1 MASARIRKDL
11 PDVEIE
17 TRFVKSVST
26 LNKSIIVSFFVLV
39 TSIAIFEYVE
49 NLDNSRNLDISETIN
64 LEERQRMFTQ
74 QIGRL
79 VALQNNTHQKGINQN
94 LAIAETISRFNEEA
108 VELEQCY
115 LEQSL
120 LEDQTLKKS
129 VAYASQIRNE
139 MLDMLQDA
147 ASGPNDA
154 LLIDEKRY
162 AELHAKINIYEP
174 AIESVINRTKQ
185 IFANRSQRQE
195 RVSLVVF
202 VTIVFGLVVAFAGK
216 AMTNLSKSSA
226 SFRKMAIEKHRLAV
240 IAERTSNAVIITDI
254 DGRIVWVNAG
264 FTRITDYALDEV
276 IGKKPGEIL
285 QFEKTKPETVKKIRH
300 ALRSRSSVNCHIQN
314 RSKFGREYWLEL
326 NIQTLN
332 DPEGNVNG
340 FMAVETDITTIKEVE
355 EQIREEQTL
364 LISTLDSLTSKVA
377 IVNPEG
383 FVISA
388 NQRWMEF
395 FLPNRKRWVGDLGG
409 ANFFQILRSIA
420 FVDEI
425 DCQEIIAGI
434 QKVLRCE
441 ATYFER
447 EYSLYVNGEQRW
459 FRAVAS
465 PCTGNG
471 KTKSVVSTEDI
482 TVRIEAERKVQ
493 AYASRFQTVFDGSSD
508 AILLL
513 KDGHFFDCNKK
524 ALEVFGITTKEQLAY
539 LWKFEA
545 MLYSFEISG
554 NLSLEQP
561 MPKHPYHDF
570 PSPSQDTTSARNL
583 TSAVNQETNEKGS
596 RRFEWILQKDD
607 GTTFPAEILLSSV
620 VLDGKFVLLASVR
633 DISDRKETL
642 RYLEMYRSIVDRHAI
657 VAETDTAGKIIYAN
671 EQFCL
676 LSGYSHKELMN
687 QNHRILNSGFHS
699 KQFWKEMFKTVA
711 SNKTWQGEVCN
722 KAKDGRLY
730 WVDTTIAPL
739 LNHNGKIRGYFAI
752 RHDITALKNAKA
764 EAQAA
769 SDAKSQF
776 LANMSHEIRTPMTA
790 ILGYADLLADEVTK
804 PETPERCIEY
814 VNTIKRN
821 GEHLLAI
828 INDVLDISKIEA
840 NRMEVESIGTN
851 PLQIIEEVMYLMQVK
866 ASEKG
871 IRFCGNIQGTIPL
884 SIQSDP
890 TRIRQIL
897 MNLIDNAI
905 KFTKK
910 GDVSLNVEFQ
920 TNPSPHIRFVVRDTG
935 IGMTTQQ
942 IDRLFST
949 FYQADASMTR
959 RFGGSGLGL
968 QISKRLAL
976 MLGGD
981 LAVQSTFGVGSEF
994 AFVLPVNEI
1003 GATVPSHT
1011 NECKSDTLTSTSSK
1025 VDAAKKPLKGVRIL
1039 LAEDGIDNQKLIAFH
1054 LTKAGADVTIVQNGK
1069 EAVQSLTIDGTLEGP
1084 LAIPCQ
1090 FDLLLTDI
1098 QMPEMDGYTATRL
1111 LRSKD
1116 FRLPIIALTANA
1128 MSSDVSMCINAGCN
1142 EHVGK
1147 PVNRQQ
1153 LIDTCVQWSQTPSKY
1168 ITLESL
1174 GGIPNTHP
1182 AST

>member
-1 MASARIRKDL
+1 
-11 PDVEIE
+11 
-17 TRFVKSVST
+17 
-26 LNKSIIVSFFVLV
+26 
-39 TSIAIFEYVE
+39 
-49 NLDNSRNLDISETIN
+49 
-64 LEERQRMFTQ
+64 
-74 QIGRL
+74 
-79 VALQNNTHQKGINQN
+79 
-94 LAIAETISRFNEEA
+94 
-108 VELEQCY
+108 
-115 LEQSL
+115 
-120 LEDQTLKKS
+120 
-129 VAYASQIRNE
+129 
-139 MLDMLQDA
+139 
-147 ASGPNDA
+147 
-154 LLIDEKRY
+154 
-162 AELHAKINIYEP
+162 
-174 AIESVINRTKQ
+174 
-185 IFANRSQRQE
+185 
-195 RVSLVVF
+195 
-202 VTIVFGLVVAFAGK
+202 
-216 AMTNLSKSSA
+216 
-226 SFRKMAIEKHRLAV
+226 
-240 IAERTSNAVIITDI
+240 
-254 DGRIVWVNAG
+254 
-264 FTRITDYALDEV
+264 
-276 IGKKPGEIL
+276 
-285 QFEKTKPETVKKIRH
+285 
-300 ALRSRSSVNCHIQN
+300 
-314 RSKFGREYWLEL
+314 
-326 NIQTLN
+326 
-332 DPEGNVNG
+332 
-340 FMAVETDITTIKEVE
+340 
-355 EQIREEQTL
+355 
-364 LISTLDSLTSKVA
+364 
-377 IVNPEG
+377 
-383 FVISA
+383 
-388 NQRWMEF
+388 
-395 FLPNRKRWVGDLGG
+395 
-409 ANFFQILRSIA
+409 
-420 FVDEI
+420 
-425 DCQEIIAGI
+425 
-434 QKVLRCE
+434 
-441 ATYFER
+441 
-447 EYSLYVNGEQRW
+447 
-459 FRAVAS
+459 
-465 PCTGNG
+465 
-471 KTKSVVSTEDI
+471 
-482 TVRIEAERKVQ
+482 
-493 AYASRFQTVFDGSSD
+493 
-508 AILLL
+508 
-513 KDGHFFDCNKK
+513 
-524 ALEVFGITTKEQLAY
+524 
-539 LWKFEA
+539 
-545 MLYSFEISG
+545 
-554 NLSLEQP
+554 
-561 MPKHPYHDF
+561 
-570 PSPSQDTTSARNL
+570 
-583 TSAVNQETNEKGS
+583 
-596 RRFEWILQKDD
+596 
-607 GTTFPAEILLSSV
+607 
-620 VLDGKFVLLASVR
+620 
-633 DISDRKETL
+633 
-642 RYLEMYRSIVDRHAI
+642 
-657 VAETDTAGKIIYAN
+657 
-671 EQFCL
+671 
-676 LSGYSHKELMN
+676 
-687 QNHRILNSGFHS
+687 
-699 KQFWKEMFKTVA
+699 
-711 SNKTWQGEVCN
+711 
-722 KAKDGRLY
+722 
-730 WVDTTIAPL
+730 
-739 LNHNGKIRGYFAI
+739 
-752 RHDITALKNAKA
+752 LKNAKA

-905 KFTKK
+905 KFTEK

-942 IDRLFST
+942 IDSLFST